1 MDNSFSLTTTST
13 DCRLLQN
20 EGKELNILCINDQ
33 VSGPEMFLELHSC
46 IQFNKILSFK
56 CLFFTYTS

>member
-20 EGKELNILCINDQ
+20 KGNELNILCIKDQ
-33 VSGPEMFLELHSC
+33 VSGPGMFLELYL
-46 IQFNKILSFK
+46 IEQKLSFK
-56 CLFFTYTS
+56 RLFFTHAS